1 MSANLPSLY
10 AQQFAT
16 NIALLLQ
23 QKGSK
28 LRNLVSFKG
37 DYVGKQVS
45 PVDQIGAIEMQQV
58 ASRFAPMGRVDAAVD
73 RRWVTP
79 IDFDL
84 PQLIDTFD
92 KLRLLN
98 DPESSY
104 VQNAMFA
111 AGRKLDDLI
120 IDAMF
125 ADAKTGETGGTTTAF
140 PSAVYP
146 SGNSVSVSFGGT
158 TTGLTI
164 PKLKRARRILVG
176 NEVDTDSDPIT
187 CIVTAAQEEDLL
199 NQYEATSRDFNPTDR
214 PVLKEGMLDRFLG
227 MNFVRC
233 ERLDTGTDDAA
244 GTSRAVPVFA
254 KSGVHLAMWQESRTD
269 VDQRKDLQGL
279 PWQVYVYLTA
289 NATRLEEKKVVRVW
303 ARES

>member
-16 NIALLLQ
+16 TLMLLLQ

-28 LRNLVSFKG
+28 LRNLVTFKG
-37 DYVGKQVS
+37 DYIGKQVS
-45 PVDQIGAIEMQQV
+45 PVDQIGAIEMQPV
-58 ASRFAPMGRVDAAVD
+58 ASRYAPMGRVDAPVD

-79 IDFDL
+79 LDFDL
-84 PQLIDTFD
+84 PQLVDSFD

-98 DPESSY
+98 DPNSAY
-104 VQNAMFA
+104 VQNALFA

-120 IDAMF
+120 IDAFF
-125 ADAKTGETGGTTTAF
+125 ADAKTGETGSGTTVF
-140 PSAVYP
+140 PSAVFP
-146 SGNSVSVSFGGT
+146 TGNSVGVSFGGT
-158 TTGLTI
+158 TTGLTV

-176 NEVDTDSDPIT
+176 NEVDIEADPIT
-187 CIVTAAQEEDLL
+187 CVLTAAQEENLL
-199 NQYEATSRDFNPTDR
+199 NEYEATSRDFNPTDR

-233 ERLDTGTDDAA
+233 ERLDNGTDDAA
-244 GTSRAVPVFA
+244 GTSRQVPVFA
-254 KSGVHLAMWQESRTD
+254 KSGMHLAMWADVTTD
-269 VDQRKDLQGL
+269 VSQRKDLQGL
-279 PWQVYVYLTA
+279 PWQVYVYMTA
-289 NATRLEEKKVVRVW
+289 NATRLEEKKTVRIW

>member
-125 ADAKTGETGGTTTAF
+125 ADAKTGETGGTTTVF

-164 PKLKRARRILVG
+164 PKLKRARRILIG
-176 NEVDTDSDPIT
+176 NEVDADSDPIT
-187 CIVTAAQEEDLL
+187 CIITAAQEEDLL

-233 ERLDTGTDDAA
+233 ERLDTGTDDAS

-254 KSGVHLAMWQESRTD
+254 KSGVHLAMWQDIRTD

>member
-16 NIALLLQ
+16 TLSLLLQ

-45 PVDQIGAIEMQQV
+45 PVDQIGAIEMQAV
-58 ASRFAPMGRVDAAVD
+58 ASRYAPMGRVDAPVD

-79 IDFDL
+79 LDWDL
-84 PQLIDTFD
+84 PQLVDQFD

-120 IDAMF
+120 IAAMF
-125 ADAKTGETGGTTTAF
+125 ADAKTGETGGTTT
-140 PSAVYP
+140 SYP
-146 SGNSVSVSFGGT
+146 VPATATSNVSVSLGGT
-158 TTGLTI
+158 TSGLNVT
-164 PKLKRARRILVG
+164 KLKRARRLLAQD
-176 NEVDTDSDPIT
+176 EVDFETDPVT
-187 CIVTAAQEEDLL
+187 CIVTAQQEENLL
-199 NQYEATSRDFNPTDR
+199 NEYEATSQDFNPTDR

-233 ERLDTGTDDAA
+233 ERLQLGTDDAA
-244 GTSRAVPVFA
+244 GSSRMVPVFA
-254 KSGVHLAMWQESRTD
+254 KSGVHLAMWSDIRTD
-269 VDQRKDLQGL
+269 ISQRKDLQGL
-279 PWQVYVYLTA
+279 PWQCYVWLTA
-289 NATRLEEKKVVRVW
+289 NATRLEEKKVKRIFC
-303 ARES
+303 RES